1 LIHLVGD
8 VHQPLHAVA
17 RFTANDLDG
26 DSGGTDVNIHC
37 NSSLGCEDNL
47 HAEWDHILGDG
58 EAFSG
63 LQTTATTLDSG
74 PAPADIDMTDVEKW
88 IQESVTLAKTH
99 AYKKTN
105 GTRIGDP
112 DAMLNQAYIT
122 RAQEDARQRIRLA
135 GRRLAKLIND
145 ALGS

>member
-1 LIHLVGD
+1 

-74 PAPADIDMTDVEKW
+74 PAPAGIDMTDVEKW